1 MLTPGATAGAT
12 RPRARFPARIW
23 IALLAVVL
31 ALGFL
36 GLRGIWD
43 PDEGRYTNVAM
54 HMLDSGD
61 WLNPHRNDETGHWT
75 KPPLTYWAI
84 AGSVAV
90 FGRNP
95 WAARLP
101 SALAF
106 LACAWLAWRIARR
119 LAPGSED
126 SAALAFATMLL
137 PFGASQLITTDFLL
151 GASET
156 LAVWA
161 FVESRWGDPARA
173 RRWMLLVW
181 VAFALAFLTKGPP
194 SLLPLLVMVVFDALQ
209 PRGQRHRLF
218 DPSGLLLFVLLAL
231 PWFVAVIHGNRELF
245 RYFIGDEVVNRVTTN
260 EFGRHGEWYGWLQ
273 VYAPTLLLGSLPW
286 TPALWRWARGLPA
299 MARGW
304 WHDPQRRADERHWLF
319 ATLWLLLPLLVFCLS
334 RSRMPLYLLPLFPA
348 LALLVAMQ
356 RQREGRD
363 LPGWRGIAAWAALLM
378 ALQVASA
385 FWPTH
390 KDAAQWAQ
398 AIRERVPGKIEE
410 VCFVEDMARYGLR
423 LELGTEIEKLSL
435 YPDPADKR
443 INPTHDSDIAYEL
456 SEKEPNTVWITKQ
469 VHWPRVQAR
478 IAGLGY
484 RTLVQGT
491 PYHGRVIFR
500 VVPANDG

>member
-1 MLTPGATAGAT
+1 MLTPGTTTGAT

-137 PFGASQLITTDFLL
+137 PFGAAQLITTDFLL
-151 GASET
+151 GVSET

-304 WHDPQRRADERHWLF
+304 WRDPQRRADERHWLF

-356 RQREGRD
+356 RQREARG